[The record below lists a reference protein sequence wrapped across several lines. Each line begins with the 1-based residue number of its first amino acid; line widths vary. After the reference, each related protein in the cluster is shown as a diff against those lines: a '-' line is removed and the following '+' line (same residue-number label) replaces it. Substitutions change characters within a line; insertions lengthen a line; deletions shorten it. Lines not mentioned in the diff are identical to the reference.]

1 MMSDRIREVEIDLF
15 AKQNEAI
22 RLLAEANN
30 ELVAMLKMHAADE
43 DLAPMVEK
51 SNRAEEILASMGE

>member
-1 MMSDRIREVEIDLF
+1 MSDRIREVEIDLF